1 MVRIHSRL
9 VVLKEIRMLGDE
21 RDDIVYPL
29 LGRLETPF
37 AVGSDNKLVA
47 LDAPSFIVKSHIRRI
62 AQAITS
68 VEVIACVLQHVLDV
82 KTCLE
87 IIV

>member
-9 VVLKEIRMLGDE
+9 VVLEKIRMLGDE
-21 RDDIVYPL
+21 RDDIVHTL

-37 AVGSDNKLVA
+37 AVGSYNELVT
-47 LDAPSFIVKSHIRRI
+47 LDAPSFIVKSYIRRI

>member
-1 MVRIHSRL
+1 MRIHSWF

-21 RDDIVYPL
+21 RDYIVHPL

-37 AVGSDNKLVA
+37 AVGSYNELVT
-47 LDAPSFIVKSHIRRI
+47 LDSSSFIVKSHIRRI

-68 VEVIACVLQHVLDV
+68 IEVIACVLQHVLDV